1 MATQSLAE
9 NQRRASGS
17 AGVPPA
23 VRRILRSTRRTS
35 AGCRIGLGIRVYS
48 AGCEIRRAG
57 CPRYP
62 KHTFLLMLRAGIG
75 MFFSLLL
82 CSAFPSAHAAEPAKP
97 SRLDRDELLTFHAPD
112 GAVRRVRNAADWQ
125 QRRAEIVAGMEEVMG
140 ALPGAE
146 KRCALDVKIEEEFD
160 CGDHL
165 RRKLTYA
172 SEPNGRARAFL
183 LIPKAALDG
192 KAKFPAVLCLHP
204 TNNVLGNRT
213 VVEDGIAANRAYAL
227 ELTRRGYVT
236 LAPAY
241 PQLAD
246 YQPDLKALGYASGT
260 MKAIWDNIRA
270 LDLLD
275 SLPCVQPGAY
285 GAIGHSLGGH
295 NAVYTAIFD
304 PRIKVVVS
312 SCGLD
317 SYLDYYG
324 GKPELWEH
332 GKGWCQDRYMP
343 RLADYQGRLA
353 DIPFDFHELI
363 AALAPRRVFISAPLG
378 DSNFKWQSVDNIVK
392 AAAPIFK
399 LHHAAENL
407 RVLHPD
413 CPHDFPPEIRE
424 QAYAWIDSV
433 LKPR

>member
-1 MATQSLAE
+1 MPSRL
-9 NQRRASGS
+9 
-17 AGVPPA
+17 P
-23 VRRILRSTRRTS
+23 L
-35 AGCRIGLGIRVYS
+35 
-48 AGCEIRRAG
+48 
-57 CPRYP
+57 
-62 KHTFLLMLRAGIG
+62 
-75 MFFSLLL
+75 LLL
-82 CSAFPSAHAAEPAKP
+82 CAAFHSVPAADSANPP
-97 SRLDRDELLTFHAPD
+97 RLDRNDLLTFHTPD
-112 GAVRRVRNAADWQ
+112 GKTSKVQTAADWQ
-125 QRRAEIVAGMEEVMG
+125 RRRTEILAGMQEVMG
-140 ALPGAE
+140 PLPGPD
-146 KRCALDVKIEEEFD
+146 KRCALDMQIEEEID
-160 CGDHL
+160 AGDHV
-165 RRKLTYA
+165 RRKITYA
-172 SEPNGRARAFL
+172 SEPGGRAKAFL
-183 LIPKAALDG
+183 LIPKSALDG
-192 KAKFPAVLCLHP
+192 KTKLAAVLCLHG
-204 TNNVLGNRT
+204 TNNVVGNRV
-213 VVEDGIAANRAYAL
+213 VVEEGHATNRAYAL

-260 MKAIWDNIRA
+260 MKAIWDNIRG

-275 SLPCVQPGAY
+275 SLPFVQAGSY

-295 NAVYTAIFD
+295 NSVYTAVFD

-343 RLADYQGRLA
+343 RLANYKGRLA

-363 AALAPRRVFISAPLG
+363 GALAPRRVLISAPLG

-392 AAAPIFK
+392 AALPVFR
-399 LHHAAENL
+399 LHGAAENL

-413 CPHDFPPEIRE
+413 CAHDFPPEIRE

-433 LKPR
+433 AEAALSAAPTSRRGRSPLRACRRRSACQRTRAGRASRDRDTGRLPQWHCCGRSSC

>member
-1 MATQSLAE
+1 ML
-9 NQRRASGS
+9 
-17 AGVPPA
+17 
-23 VRRILRSTRRTS
+23 
-35 AGCRIGLGIRVYS
+35 
-48 AGCEIRRAG
+48 
-57 CPRYP
+57 PRLLP
-62 KHTFLLMLRAGIG
+62 LFLCA
-75 MFFSLLL
+75 
-82 CSAFPSAHAAEPAKP
+82 AFHGAAAADSAKP
-97 SRLDRDELLTFHAPD
+97 SRLDRNDLLTFHTP
-112 GAVRRVRNAADWQ
+112 GGKTSKVQTAADWQ
-125 QRRAEIVAGMEEVMG
+125 MRRAEILAGMQEVMG
-140 ALPGAE
+140 PLPGAD
-146 KRCALDVKIEEEFD
+146 KCCALDMQIEEEID
-160 CGDHL
+160 AGDHI
-165 RRKLTYA
+165 RRKITYA
-172 SEPNGRARAFL
+172 SEPGGRAKAFL
-183 LIPKAALDG
+183 LIPKSALDG
-192 KAKFPAVLCLHP
+192 KTKLPAVLCLHG
-204 TNNVLGNRT
+204 TNNEVGNRV
-213 VVEDGIAANRAYAL
+213 VVEEGHKANRAYAL

-241 PQLAD
+241 TLLAD

-260 MKAIWDNIRA
+260 MKAIWDNIRG

-275 SLPCVQPGAY
+275 SLPFVQAGSY

-295 NAVYTAIFD
+295 NSVYTAVFD

-343 RLADYQGRLA
+343 RLANYKGRLA

-363 AALAPRRVFISAPLG
+363 GALAPRRVLISAPLG

-392 AAAPIFK
+392 AALPVFR
-399 LHHAAENL
+399 LHGAAENL